1 MARFHSN
8 WLEGYYHYTKHSEAP
23 DLFHFWTGVSVVA
36 GALRRQVW
44 IDQRYFQWTPNFY
57 IVLVGPAG
65 VSKVYGIRGGK
76 FFETSEQERYTGEVR
91 MSEDTFLDLVDGA
104 IHGRG
109 EEVFLEKYRR
119 WHIEYFGEQWLVDSE
134 RFRKVLKRLGTVP
147 IRSLM

>member
-1 MARFHSN
+1 MASGESSKIAKLVEFLMEKVADVADDDDWQESDG
-8 WLEGYYHYTKHSEAP
+8 WVGK
-23 DLFHFWTGVSVVA
+23 WT
-36 GALRRQVW
+36 
-44 IDQRYFQWTPNFY
+44 I
-57 IVLVGPAG
+57 VGPAG